1 MQGIREG
8 QLYVVYVLVP
18 CVRTRTNGQPPNM
31 NGIGN
36 DGGLAEYI
44 VVEQSQLAPVVR
56 LVSYYIVY
64 TVREA
69 VH

>member
-8 QLYVVYVLVP
+8 RLYVVYVLVP
-18 CVRTRTNGQPPNM
+18 CVRSTNGQPPNM

-44 VVEQSQLAPVVR
+44 VVEQSQLVPVVR
-56 LVSYYIVY
+56 LVSYYIRY
-64 TVREA
+64 GTVREA